1 METPARMRP
10 ACFRR
15 AFITHSGF
23 DHQLSA
29 QPNPRRNLAV
39 AALFLAVLI
48 LSPEADGQ
56 AASSRRVRSGIDVLE
71 SSGLGGD
78 SAHPKRIGV
87 LTNQSGVDS
96 QGRRTIDVL
105 VAMPGVK
112 LTAIFSPEHGLAGQQ
127 DTTEM
132 TEERDAA
139 TGLPVYSVYGST
151 DAKRRPP
158 VEVLKRLDAVVID
171 LQDVG
176 ARFYTYKTT
185 LGYFLEGAAQA
196 GIEVM
201 VLDRPNPI
209 GGAVVEGPVSDE
221 GRDSFLLYHPL
232 PTRHGMTLGELAL
245 LFNAERK
252 IGARLRVVAMEGW
265 RRDDWYDQTGL
276 VWVNPSTA
284 LRSLTAT
291 TLYPGVA
298 LIEFNN
304 VSVGR
309 GTETPFEL
317 VGAPWI
323 REQEF
328 ADYLNRRR
336 IPGVRFTPT
345 EFTPRSSV
353 HANQVCR
360 GVRIEITDRDAL
372 RSPELGV
379 ELASALEKLYPKE
392 NNMERMILLLGNQR
406 VFEAIQREENPRR
419 VARSWQGGLRKF
431 QRVRQRYLLYR

>member
-1 METPARMRP
+1 
-10 ACFRR
+10 
-15 AFITHSGF
+15 
-23 DHQLSA
+23 
-29 QPNPRRNLAV
+29 
-39 AALFLAVLI
+39 
-48 LSPEADGQ
+48 
-56 AASSRRVRSGIDVLE
+56 
-71 SSGLGGD
+71 
-78 SAHPKRIGV
+78 
-87 LTNQSGVDS
+87 
-96 QGRRTIDVL
+96 
-105 VAMPGVK
+105 
-112 LTAIFSPEHGLAGQQ
+112 
-127 DTTEM
+127 
-132 TEERDAA
+132 
-139 TGLPVYSVYGST
+139 VYSVYGST

-336 IPGVRFTPT
+336 IPGVRFTPA

>member
-1 METPARMRP
+1 MEPRARMRP

-15 AFITHSGF
+15 AFITHSPF

-29 QPNPRRNLAV
+29 QPNPRLALPA
-39 AALFLAVLI
+39 AALFLAAL
-48 LSPEADGQ
+48 LFSPGAEAQ
-56 AASSRRVRSGIDVLE
+56 AATSRKVRVGIDILQ

-78 SAHPKRIGV
+78 ASHPRRIGV

-105 VAMPGVK
+105 AAMPGAKV
-112 LTAIFSPEHGLAGQQ
+112 TAIFSPEHGLAGKQ

-132 TEERDAA
+132 TEEHDAA
-139 TGLPVYSVYGST
+139 TGLPVYSVYGGT

-158 VEVLKRLDAVVID
+158 LEVLKTLDAVVID

-176 ARFYTYKTT
+176 AHFYTYKTT
-185 LGYFLEGAAQA
+185 AGYFLEGAALA
-196 GIEVM
+196 GIEVV

-209 GGAVVEGPVSDE
+209 GGVAVQGPVSDA
-221 GRDSFLLYHPL
+221 GRESFLLYHPL

-265 RRDDWYDQTGL
+265 RRSQWYDQTGL
-276 VWVNPSTA
+276 AWVNPSTA
-284 LRSLTAT
+284 LRSLAAT
-291 TLYPGVA
+291 SLYPGVA
-298 LIEFNN
+298 LIEFDN

-309 GTETPFEL
+309 GTDTPFEL

-336 IPGVRFTPT
+336 IPGVRFAPAR
-345 EFTPRSSV
+345 FTPRSSV
-353 HANQVCR
+353 YANQECR
-360 GVRIEITDRDAL
+360 GVRIEVTDREAL
-372 RSPELGV
+372 DSPRLGV
-379 ELASALEKLYPKE
+379 ELAVALEKLHPKE
-392 NNMERMILLLGNQR
+392 HINDRMMLLLGNQS
-406 VFEAIQREENPRR
+406 VFDAIQRGDDPRR
-419 VARSWQGGLRKF
+419 IARSWRDALAKFKRLR
-431 QRVRQRYLLYR
+431 RRYLLYR